1 MRYKESTLS
10 KLEAQ
15 SMKLKTL
22 QRAIENADMSG
33 KEAILFINQIITE
46 IDNVVERLGLEPNE

>member
-22 QRAIENADMSG
+22 QRAIENADMSA

>member
-22 QRAIENADMSG
+22 QRAIQNGDWTAN
-33 KEAILFINQIITE
+33 EAILFINQVITE
-46 IDNVVERLGLEPNE
+46 IDTIVERLGLEPNE

>member
-33 KEAILFINQIITE
+33 KEAILFINQIISE